1 MSGPPIITLT
11 TDFGG
16 GPFVGLIKGVI
27 LGIYPQVRLVD
38 LCHDIPPQDVRAGAL
53 MLEQALGVFPSGSV
67 HLAVVDPGVGT
78 QRRPLVVE
86 ALNMLFVGPDN
97 GLFTPVMM
105 ADPGARLFALDKP
118 RYHRQPVSATFH
130 GRDIFAPVAAHLAW
144 GIKPEELGTPVERA
158 ELLDWPR
165 AWRGPDSLVGQVLGA
180 DRFGNLQTNLNRWE
194 VEAYLAGRPAE
205 VRLGELVIN
214 GLSQTYGQ
222 SPPGQAL
229 ALFNSLDRLEL
240 ALNRG
245 DLRQGLGLDPG
256 AIFGLEVAVRAL
268 A

>member
-1 MSGPPIITLT
+1 MSGPPLITLT

-16 GPFVGLIKGVI
+16 GPFVGLMKGVI

-38 LCHDIPPQDVRAGAL
+38 LCHDIPPQNVRAGAL
-53 MLEQALGVFPSGSV
+53 VLEQILGVFPSGSV
-67 HLAVVDPGVGT
+67 HLVVVDPGVGT
-78 QRRPLVVE
+78 ERRPVVVE

-105 ADPGARLFALDKP
+105 ADPGARIFSLNKP

-130 GRDIFAPVAAHLAW
+130 GRDIFAPVAAHLAR
-144 GIKPEELGTPVERA
+144 GVSPEELGTPVERA
-158 ELLDWPR
+158 DMLDWPR
-165 AWRGPDSLVGQVLGA
+165 AQRRHNLLLGQILGA

-194 VEAYLAGRPAE
+194 VEAYLASRTAE
-205 VRLGELVIN
+205 VRLGELTIK
-214 GLSQTYGQ
+214 GISQTYGQ
-222 SPPGQAL
+222 AQPGQAL

-245 DLRQGLGLDPG
+245 DLARSPGMQTHELYGMEVRVAALG
-256 AIFGLEVAVRAL
+256 
-268 A
+268 